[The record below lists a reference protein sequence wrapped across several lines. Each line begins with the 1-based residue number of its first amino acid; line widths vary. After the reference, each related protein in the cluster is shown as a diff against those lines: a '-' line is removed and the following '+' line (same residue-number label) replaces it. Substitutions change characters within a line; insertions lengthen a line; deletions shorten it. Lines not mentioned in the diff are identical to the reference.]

1 MAGGVSV
8 EMSRFSSG
16 AREPSPSL
24 DDALAAYAID
34 TPAGMK
40 TYLDRA
46 AVAPTEAGECP
57 KILTALARVAR
68 LTEAGVSWTT
78 SRMHIEVSALS
89 GRSIIDV
96 YVEQDGARERMMPG
110 VLVDLSISEIERAVG
125 AHSVEIL
132 PLRRS
137 HAAEVGLVLITHDDR
152 DLHERTTRPV
162 PVAGPYEAPTK
173 SGKHKKQR

>member
-1 MAGGVSV
+1 
-8 EMSRFSSG
+8 MSRSTSG

-34 TPAGMK
+34 SPAGMK

-46 AVAPTEAGECP
+46 AGAPIVAGECP

-78 SRMHIEVSALS
+78 RRMHIEIGALS

-96 YVEQDGARERMMPG
+96 YVEQEGTRERMMPG
-110 VLVDLSISEIERAVG
+110 VLVDLSIAELEHAIG
-125 AHSVEIL
+125 AHAIEIL

-137 HAAEVGLVLITHDDR
+137 RVAEIGLVLVTYDDGN
-152 DLHERTTRPV
+152 LHERTTRPI
-162 PVAGPYEAPTK
+162 PAGGPHEPPTK